1 MQFDRGLHNRGIFHK
16 TIAKKGIH
24 VRQAALESS
33 EQIGRVERRS
43 DVLEKMITKVV
54 KETNATGEAEMDM
67 VITECISAISEMSR
81 HGGFAPA
88 QWVLSRLPR
97 VPASQGDEAEFAD
110 IGAIQAH
117 VDGPTEFGLQSRYRL
132 KAREAFIKWD
142 IGERMQKAILR

>member
-16 TIAKKGIH
+16 AVAKKGVQ
-24 VRQAALESS
+24 VRQAALESP

-43 DVLEKMITKVV
+43 DVLKKMMTKVI
-54 KETNATGEAEMDM
+54 KETNANGERQVDM
-67 VITECISAISEMSR
+67 VITDCISAINEMSR

-110 IGAIQAH
+110 RGAFCA
-117 VDGPTEFGLQSRYRL
+117 
-132 KAREAFIKWD
+132 
-142 IGERMQKAILR
+142 